1 MNRNVKDLEKQKYF
15 KFGMFFMRKYREME
29 PNKSEIK
36 YNFAR
41 MMNMVKLNVH
51 ADELYDEIIK
61 EEGMS
66 ECKLRAILNK
76 AQFLKGSGHSTGKQM
91 NVIGSSR
98 KKNNCVMQAHLLVN

>member
-1 MNRNVKDLEKQKYF
+1 MYFLTQYRQLEKD
-15 KFGMFFMRKYREME
+15 
-29 PNKSEIK
+29 KSVVK

-41 MMNMVKLNVH
+41 MLNMIKLNVQ

-91 NVIGSSR
+91 NLSAGSSS
-98 KKNNCVMQAHLLVN
+98 KKNACAL